1 MNWIIALS
9 LENNRR
15 IGEFTQVY
23 AEFSKIFSKY
33 IISDVTGRYYIQLY
47 ILYFLQVFFPNVV
60 GVGFKSITIRLYLDF
75 YDYYQ
80 ISTKF
85 ERLLSDFLTFLI
97 LVTNT

>member
-33 IISDVTGRYYIQLY
+33 IISDVTGRYYIQLH

-75 YDYYQ
+75 YGYYQ

-97 LVTNT
+97 LITNT

>member
-97 LVTNT
+97 LITNT